1 MNAPHEDDRPQH
13 HDATGSAPQR
23 LAESDERYRLLAE
36 TMPHGVVHHGPD
48 GRIIEMNPA
57 AERILGR
64 PRERLLGSTSDDQ
77 APNTV
82 REDGSPFPADQHP
95 TSVVLR
101 TGLPVRG
108 VVMGVIN
115 AETGTRRWIRI
126 DAVPL
131 HHKGDAR
138 SMEVYA
144 LFEDITERKA
154 LDDALL
160 RSEAHFRSLAEN
172 IPDVHLRFD
181 LVENRVVYVSPS
193 CEAVLGYTVEEIM
206 RSGPSERG
214 VMIDADYMETV
225 TAALERVSREGR
237 GEFEFRAAS
246 GSGESRWYWAV
257 VVLVPDPDGHVRFR
271 DSIIRDITDRKSIEL
286 ALQEADE
293 QKNRFVATLAHELR
307 NPLAP
312 LVNAILVLQRPNLP
326 DAQREWCVGVLGRQV
341 ELMGQLVDDLLD
353 LSAVKVGK
361 VTLHR
366 TMVDLR
372 TVVQQA
378 IEMARSH
385 IAAKQHELTVT
396 APVSGLFV
404 DGDSLRLSQVCCNL
418 LTNAAKYTDAGGS
431 IAVELERDG
440 AWAVMRVRDNGIG
453 LDVRDVSKLF
463 VVFGQIE
470 TSRHRAGSGLGI
482 GLSLVKGMVELHG
495 GEVIVHSDGAGLGS
509 TFEVRLPSVE
519 KLVEVH

>member
-1 MNAPHEDDRPQH
+1 MNAPHQDDRYTQFADPRRDLH
-13 HDATGSAPQR
+13 RAVD
-23 LAESDERYRLLAE
+23 SDDRYRLLAE

-64 PRERLLGSTSDDQ
+64 PRERMLGSSPDAE
-77 APNTV
+77 APHTV

-95 TSVVLR
+95 TSIVLR

-115 AETGTRRWIRI
+115 SETGTRRWIRI

-131 HHKGDAR
+131 HHGGESR
-138 SMEVYA
+138 PPEVYA
-144 LFEDITERKA
+144 LFEDITEKKA
-154 LDDALL
+154 LDDALR

-181 LVENRVVYVSPS
+181 LVENRVIYVSPS
-193 CEAVLGYTVEEIM
+193 CETVLGYTAEEIM
-206 RSGPSERG
+206 HSGPGGRG
-214 VMIDADYMETV
+214 VLIDAEYMETV
-225 TAALERVSREGR
+225 KAALDRVSREGR

-246 GSGESRWYWAV
+246 GAGELRWYWAV
-257 VVLVPDPDGHVRFR
+257 VVLVPDHDGQVRFR
-271 DSIIRDITDRKSIEL
+271 DSIIRDITDRKLSEL

-326 DAQREWCVGVLGRQV
+326 DAQREWCVGVLNRQV
-341 ELMGQLVDDLLD
+341 ELMGRLVDDLLD

-361 VTLHR
+361 VSLHR
-366 TMVDLR
+366 TFVDLR
-372 TVVQQA
+372 SVVKQA
-378 IEMARSH
+378 IEMARPQ
-385 IAAKQHELTVT
+385 IASKHHELLVT
-396 APVSGLFV
+396 APEDGVFV
-404 DGDSLRLSQVCCNL
+404 HGDPLRLSQVCCNL
-418 LTNAAKYTDAGGS
+418 LTNAAKYTDSGGS
-431 IAVELERDG
+431 ISITLERD
-440 AWAVMRVRDNGIG
+440 AEWAIMRVRDNGIG
-453 LDVRDVSKLF
+453 LDPRDLSKLF

-470 TSRHRAGSGLGI
+470 ASRHRAAGGLGI

-495 GEVIVHSDGAGLGS
+495 GHVRAYSDGVGLGS
-509 TFEVRLPSVE
+509 TFEVRLPSAE
-519 KLVEVH
+519 KAAEAH